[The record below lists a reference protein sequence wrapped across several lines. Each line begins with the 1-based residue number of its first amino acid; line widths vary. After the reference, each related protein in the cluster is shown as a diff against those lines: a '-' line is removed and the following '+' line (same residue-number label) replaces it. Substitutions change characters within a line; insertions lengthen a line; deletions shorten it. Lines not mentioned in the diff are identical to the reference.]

1 MLNANN
7 ISDRG
12 SLLEVLT
19 EVQRIFSI
27 RRDYRIS
34 TGAMT
39 GIYEA
44 LEWCSRNFDLNEGT
58 ESYIRGN
65 FNAVGGHD
73 WDSPISNI
81 ANKKTNEA
89 QKHPDARGGEAEYGL
104 RSLMQILKDGKL
116 KTSEQAMVTALK
128 GYLSDVVEESNGAP
142 RVSH

>member
-7 ISDRG
+7 ISDRE

-19 EVQRIFSI
+19 EVQRIFSV
-27 RRDYRIS
+27 RREYRIS
-34 TGAMT
+34 TEAMT

-73 WDSPISNI
+73 WASSISSI
-81 ANKKTNEA
+81 ANKKTSEA
-89 QKHPDARGGEAEYGL
+89 QKQPNARGGEAEYGL

-116 KTSEQAMVTALK
+116 KTSESAMVSALK
-128 GYLSDVVEESNGAP
+128 GYLNDVVEESNWAP
-142 RVSH
+142 KV